1 MLAHS
6 TQQTISYKKI
16 YTTAV
21 QWRGGICNLFGAAY
35 TNITKYYRTSEYLK
49 TAIKAQL
56 SKNIAKTHHN
66 NYSTSSRNRLIK
78 RHKPQ
83 SI

>member
-1 MLAHS
+1 
-6 TQQTISYKKI
+6 
-16 YTTAV
+16 V
-21 QWRGGICNLFGAAY
+21 QWRGGICNLLGAAY

-66 NYSTSSRNRLIK
+66 NYSTSAHNRLIK